1 MRGDRVISSKVEA
14 PESSD
19 RFWMIPL
26 HYEDVQ
32 GVSKPKIPLSGLLS
46 FTGFGAAEMK

>member
-1 MRGDRVISSKVEA
+1 MRGDRIIHSKVEV
-14 PESSD
+14 PESND

-32 GVSKPKIPLSGLLS
+32 GVYKPKVPLSGLLS
-46 FTGFGAAEMK
+46 FTGFGAAKME